1 MKLYKKCLSLL
12 LCCASTVL
20 SGCSDNRKC
29 VYTNIGSQNIV
40 AFAQIEFD
48 LIQKS
53 NVVLDV
59 SFGVAVKD
67 TKTTWADVVY
77 EYNISYFKLNVF
89 NEPYAYYSYSKK
101 SNDTSDSASIS
112 EKLVADVRTSS
123 STKVEE
129 KKFQNEYINDGKN
142 LKMFFVKQTI
152 SLKAEQFKHV
162 GDSSY
167 IYFDVGAFTT
177 EEDLAERYQRKLLD
191 GMKFEYKYSDGT
203 VEFEPK
209 ATFMSYSP
217 IISWQE

>member
-1 MKLYKKCLSLL
+1 MKLYKKGLSLL

-20 SGCSDNRKC
+20 SGCSNDRKC

-48 LIQKS
+48 LVQKS
-53 NVVLDV
+53 NVILDV
-59 SFGVAVKD
+59 SFGVAVRD

-89 NEPYAYYSYSKK
+89 NEPYAYLSSEKSY
-101 SNDTSDSASIS
+101 DASDSPSVS
-112 EKLVADVRTSS
+112 EKLVADVRSSS

-152 SLKAEQFKHV
+152 SLKAEQFKHG

-191 GMKFEYKYSDGT
+191 GMKFKYKYSDGT
-203 VEFEPK
+203 VEFEPM

-217 IISWQE
+217 KVSWQE

>member
-1 MKLYKKCLSLL
+1 MKLYKKGLSLL

-20 SGCSDNRKC
+20 SGCSDDRKC
-29 VYTNIGSQNIV
+29 VYTHMGSQNIA

-48 LIQKS
+48 LVQKS

-59 SFGVAVKD
+59 SFGVAVRD

-89 NEPYAYYSYSKK
+89 NEPYAYLSSKESY
-101 SNDTSDSASIS
+101 DASDSPNVS
-112 EKLVADVRTSS
+112 EKLVADVRSSS

-129 KKFQNEYINDGKN
+129 KKFQNKYINDGKN

-152 SLKAEQFKHV
+152 SLKAEQFKHR
-162 GDSSY
+162 GDSSD

-191 GMKFEYKYSDGT
+191 GMKFKYKYSDGT
-203 VEFEPK
+203 VEFEPM

-217 IISWQE
+217 MISWQE